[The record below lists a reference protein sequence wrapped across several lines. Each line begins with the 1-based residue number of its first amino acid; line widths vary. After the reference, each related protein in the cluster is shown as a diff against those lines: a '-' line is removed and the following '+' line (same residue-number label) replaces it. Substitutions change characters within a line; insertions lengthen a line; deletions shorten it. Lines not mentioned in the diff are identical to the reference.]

1 MNTHWLEIFQGV
13 DTLLKSDLLL
23 AVTRLGLIALGA
35 ALVYM
40 GTKGVL
46 EPLLMIP
53 MGFGMIAVNAGV
65 LMLAGHKF
73 GTLFV
78 DPLITEPGDLVNIMQ
93 VDFLQPIYALTFSNG
108 LIACLVFMGIGSLLD
123 IGYVMSRPFESM
135 FLALA
140 AELGT
145 IVTFPVAVFF
155 GMSYNDA
162 ASIAMVGG
170 ADGPM
175 VLYTSLMLSKEI
187 FVPITVVAY
196 LYLGLTYG
204 GYPYLIRLLIPKK
217 LRMIKPVP
225 LKTPAKPLSAGTK
238 LTFATLACA
247 LLCFLFPV
255 AAPLF
260 FSLFIG
266 VAVREAGLKEFTTF
280 LGGPVLYGA
289 TFFLGLMLG
298 VLCEAN
304 TLLNPKIFM
313 LLCLGIFALLISGIG
328 GIAGG
333 YVLYFLSGKKYNPV
347 IGLAGVSCVPS
358 CAKVA
363 QKCVAQDDPS
373 IIILPQALGANI
385 CGVITSAIL
394 CGIYVTVVPLM
405 DKTQAPLKTTA
416 VESSKPATAR
426 LSIST
431 SKLMPTGSSILPK

>member
-1 MNTHWLEIFQGV
+1 MNHWLEIFQGLE
-13 DTLLKSDLLL
+13 TLLHSDLLL
-23 AVTRLGLIALGA
+23 ACTRIGLIALGA
-35 ALVYM
+35 LLVYM
-40 GTKGVL
+40 GTKGIL

-65 LMLAGHKF
+65 LTLAGDKF

-78 DPLITEPGDLVNIMQ
+78 DPLITEPADLVNIMQ
-93 VDFLQPIYALTFSNG
+93 VDFLQPIYTLTFSNG

-123 IGYVMSRPFESM
+123 IGYIMSRPFESM
-135 FLALA
+135 FIALA

-145 IVTFPVAVFF
+145 IVTFPVAVLC
-155 GMSYNDA
+155 GLSYNDA

-175 VLYTSLMLSKEI
+175 VLYTSLMLSKDI

-204 GYPYLIRLLIPKK
+204 GYPYLIRLLVPKK
-217 LRMIKPVP
+217 LRMIKPEP
-225 LKTPAKPLSAGTK
+225 MKKPAKPLSAGTK
-238 LTFATLACA
+238 LTFATVACA
-247 LLCFLFPV
+247 ALCFLFPV

-260 FSLFIG
+260 LSLFIG
-266 VAVREAGLKEFTTF
+266 VAVREAGLKEFTTL
-280 LGGPVLYGA
+280 LGGPILYGA

-304 TLLNPKIFM
+304 TLLDPKIFT
-313 LLCLGIFALLISGIG
+313 LLCLGVFALLVSGIG

-333 YVLYFLSGKKYNPV
+333 YILFFASGRKYNPV
-347 IGLAGVSCVPS
+347 IGIAGVSCVPS

-363 QKCVAQDDPS
+363 QKCVTQDDPS
-373 IIILPQALGANI
+373 VIILPQALGANI

-394 CGIYVTVVPLM
+394 CGIYVTVIPLM
-405 DKTQAPLKTTA
+405 DKGKHAATTQPAK
-416 VESSKPATAR
+416 VEMVQPAAKSSPAAAE
-426 LSIST
+426 
-431 SKLMPTGSSILPK
+431 PTK